1 MEENEILVDT
11 AQPGT
16 AVQQQAGTPAPRED
30 AAREA
35 APSEAALRGRR
46 KERVGKVVS
55 DKMQKTVIVSLT
67 RQVPHPL
74 YKKYFKKTT
83 KFVAHDEKGDA
94 KTGDTVR
101 IMETRPL
108 SKTKRWRVI
117 EVLERAK

>member
-1 MEENEILVDT
+1 MLADT

-16 AVQQQAGTPAPRED
+16 AAPQQAGTLAP
-30 AAREA
+30 
-35 APSEAALRGRR
+35 RGRR

-55 DKMQKTVIVSLT
+55 DKMQKTVVVSLT

-108 SKTKRWRVI
+108 SKTKRWRVV

>member
-1 MEENEILVDT
+1 MTEN
-11 AQPGT
+11 
-16 AVQQQAGTPAPRED
+16 AVNEQYTN
-30 AAREA
+30 AASTEGA
-35 APSEAALRGRR
+35 TSEAARGRR

-55 DKMQKTVIVSLT
+55 DKMEKTVVVSLT

-83 KFVAHDEKGDA
+83 KFVAHNDNNDA
-94 KTGDTVR
+94 KVGDTVR

-108 SKTKRWRVI
+108 SRTKRWRVV